1 MRGDSRPPEQV
12 ERKPVRTQGI
22 SAWTDSVT
30 IPATN
35 EGNAMTAKSVFLDE
49 HHLRVDE
56 VDFYCADLNEGHR
69 VPPPG
74 FLPMTKS
81 RQQIERYLR
90 LCNELRPKVI
100 VEIGIQRGGS
110 TALLHALNQPRH
122 LVAIEFEREPA
133 VALAT
138 YIGAH
143 GLESVIRPHYGVDQA
158 DRAAVALIMAT
169 EMSGE
174 PIDLVIDDASHLLE
188 ETRASFETLFPLLR
202 PGGVYVIEDW
212 NAEHVIADGL
222 EAAIAAPDQP
232 GHAALITALEQAAA
246 LKPVP
251 DVRLIRLP
259 LELVLA
265 RASSRDVIRE
275 VTVMD
280 NWVVIRRGEDPIDPS
295 SFRLAD
301 LVRDHFINLRPL
313 GRDCYPA
320 P

>member
-1 MRGDSRPPEQV
+1 
-12 ERKPVRTQGI
+12 
-22 SAWTDSVT
+22 
-30 IPATN
+30 
-35 EGNAMTAKSVFLDE
+35 MTAKPVFLDE
-49 HHLRVDE
+49 HHLRVGE
-56 VDFYCADLNEGHR
+56 VDFHCADLDEGHR

-74 FLPMTKS
+74 SLPVTKS

-133 VALAT
+133 AALST

-143 GLESVIRPHYGVDQA
+143 GLESAIRPHYGVDQA
-158 DRAAVALIMAT
+158 DRTAMALIMAT

-232 GHAALITALEQAAA
+232 GHAALIAALEQAAA

-280 NWVVIRRGEDPIDPS
+280 NWVVIRRGEEPIDPS

-301 LVRDHFINLRPL
+301 LAKDHFANLRPP
-313 GRDCYPA
+313 GRDCSPA